1 MNKLSKSPLNV
12 ARHAFALAKDH
23 LPPYAHRYSPKTY
36 TQPQLFVCLVLKTFF
51 RTDYRGLVGILS
63 DFDAMQAFLGL
74 KRVPHYTTLQKA
86 SRRLLNAPY
95 AKRLFQGTV
104 RRFLGRRKR
113 LKLAAMDSTG
123 MDYGRRSAYYVRRR
137 HAGQPKAKRV
147 YYSHFA
153 KLEASFDCKSH
164 LILAAKMGRGP
175 RPDVDCFKPLLDATL
190 ETTRPESMLAD
201 AGYDSE
207 GNHQHARVTRKVRSF
222 MPATHGRP
230 TNKPLTGRFR
240 RLMKKRLNKDYGH
253 YGQRWQAESG
263 FSMIKRCV
271 ADTVQGQSQWS
282 QRRELWLIVITYNI
296 LLL

>member
-12 ARHAFALAKDH
+12 ARHAFALASEH
-23 LPPYAHRYSPKTY
+23 LPLYAHRYSPKTY

-51 RTDYRGLVGILS
+51 RRDYRGLVGILK
-63 DFDAMQAFLGL
+63 DFDALRAYLNL
-74 KRVPHYTTLQKA
+74 TRVPHYTTLQKA

-137 HAGQPKAKRV
+137 QAGQSKAKRV

-175 RPDVDCFKPLLDATL
+175 RPDVDCFRPLLDATL
-190 ETTRPESMLAD
+190 ETSRPKSMLAD
-201 AGYDSE
+201 ASYDSE

-271 ADTVQGQSQWS
+271 ADTVQGRSQWS